1 MATARSSTDQSKR
14 KLHTNDTKLIF
25 QKIYL
30 VLSHQIVIGAAGAI
44 TSAQQA
50 EQILRAGQ
58 ADAILMARQFLR
70 DPYFPLR
77 AAKELGVV
85 VGAAAV
91 HMRAGL

>member
-1 MATARSSTDQSKR
+1 
-14 KLHTNDTKLIF
+14 
-25 QKIYL
+25 
-30 VLSHQIVIGAAGAI
+30 VGAI
-44 TSAQQA
+44 TNAQQA

-85 VGAAAV
+85 VGV
-91 HMRAGL
+91 PPQYMRAGL